1 MAAIVPL
8 GMMIGMLLISIIGL
22 FFKVILTPIIFLYGG
37 ALATMY
43 LSIVGILKLIFEK
56 KNDSVIDI

>member
-22 FFKVILTPIIFLYGG
+22 FFKVILPPTLFLYGG
-37 ALATMY
+37 AVATMY
-43 LSIVGILKLIFEK
+43 LSIVGILKLTFEK
-56 KNDSVIDI
+56 KDDSVIDI